1 MSRRTLTRL
10 LFAIFFFLL
19 PVPFLVM
26 GGIAFAPPLRLFG
39 LAFLMTLLGIADGI
53 HGLMFIALA
62 IVLVQTL
69 LVLVALWFF
78 SKLVLFLARSIGG
91 EGFQAPAVAV
101 LGVLLVVASFFP
113 IYTTPISSTA
123 ATTNVFEILD

>member
-53 HGLMFIALA
+53 H
-62 IVLVQTL
+62 
-69 LVLVALWFF
+69 
-78 SKLVLFLARSIGG
+78 
-91 EGFQAPAVAV
+91 
-101 LGVLLVVASFFP
+101 
-113 IYTTPISSTA
+113 
-123 ATTNVFEILD
+123 